1 MEGAAG
7 RGAVEP
13 LHELAVARLGLGRV
27 AVGDRLAEASHECLR
42 GRPPAEVLLPLPSGQ
57 ADAFLLLLDVRH
69 LGKRPAARG
78 PGDGSNPAPYA
89 ALVDEAERQRHERR
103 LARDRRRR
111 EQGKRTYFES
121 EATPDAPLID
131 EDPEEKSTSILRP
144 RRAPD
149 RGELIELEAQAFGAE
164 GQAAQFAVAAPV
176 SFSEEEHEEA
186 GRGLARSGV
195 IFAIATGV
203 SRVVGLVREIAQA
216 SIFGLRG
223 PVNAFE
229 IAFLIPNT
237 VQSLL
242 AGSAL
247 SAAFIPVFSDLL
259 VKGERKR
266 AWRVAS
272 SLIWL
277 MLLVVGGLTALF
289 VVIAPLVMAIF
300 GYGPHDKYGTI
311 AAGLARVLFPLV
323 LILGLTGIVVG
334 ILNSYDHF
342 TVPALSPVLW
352 NLIILLGLALGV
364 RTSTSD
370 STRLYVYAVSILLA
384 TIAQFLLPLPWLRGL
399 DGRLHMVIDIHDPAV
414 RRVFTLMVPVA
425 IGLGLININA
435 VIDQLFATHYLNRY
449 RDPAAIVRAFRL
461 YMLPQ
466 GVFSVA
472 VATVLFP
479 LLSRHAARA
488 DWNGFRHTVSTG
500 LRLICFLLLPASA
513 AAAVLATPI
522 VRLLYQ
528 RGQFNASDTKLVAAC
543 LAAFALGLT
552 FNGTMLMLNRG
563 FFSLQSPWIP
573 TWVALGNLGLNAV
586 LDAVFYR
593 FGTWGIP
600 LSTSL
605 VNIAGTAALLY
616 FFRRRVGGFG
626 LRETTRTFALVCV
639 ASAVLAGVGW
649 GIWHV
654 LDSGLGRSLP
664 AQIVSLGAGLTV
676 GSAAFLGMCRLLRVR
691 ELDTLLRLRR
701 ARALV
706 S

>member
-1 MEGAAG
+1 
-7 RGAVEP
+7 VE
-13 LHELAVARLGLGRV
+13 
-27 AVGDRLAEASHECLR
+27 D
-42 GRPPAEVLLPLPSGQ
+42 
-57 ADAFLLLLDVRH
+57 
-69 LGKRPAARG
+69 
-78 PGDGSNPAPYA
+78 
-89 ALVDEAERQRHERR
+89 AERQRHERR

-111 EQGKRTYFES
+111 EQGKPAYFES
-121 EATPDAPLID
+121 DATLDSWPIAQ
-131 EDPEEKSTSILRP
+131 DPAEHPTSILRP
-144 RRAPD
+144 GRD
-149 RGELIELEAQAFGAE
+149 RGELTELEAQAMDAE
-164 GQAAQFAVAAPV
+164 GQAAQFAAAAPV
-176 SFSEEEHEEA
+176 SVPDERHEEA

-203 SRVVGLVREIAQA
+203 SRVIGLVREIAQA
-216 SIFGLRG
+216 AIFGING
-223 PVNAFE
+223 PINAFE

-237 VQSLL
+237 VRSLV
-242 AGSAL
+242 ADSAL
-247 SAAFIPVFSDLL
+247 SAAFVPVFSDLL
-259 VKGERKR
+259 VKGERQR

-272 SLIWL
+272 SLFWL
-277 MLLVVGGLTALF
+277 MLLGLGGLTALF
-289 VVIAPLVMAIF
+289 IVIAPWVMAIF
-300 GYGPHDKYGTI
+300 GFGPGDQYGMI

-364 RTSTSD
+364 HSTSSV
-370 STRLYVYAVSILLA
+370 STKLYIYAVAILVA

-399 DGRLHMVIDIHDPAV
+399 DGSLHMVIDIRDPAV
-414 RRVFTLMVPVA
+414 KRTFVLMVPIT

-435 VIDQLFATHYLNRY
+435 LIDQFFATRFLNPHEA
-449 RDPAAIVRAFRL
+449 PAAIVRAFRL

-479 LLSRHAARA
+479 LLSRHASRA
-488 DWNGFRHTVSTG
+488 DWNGFRHTMNTG
-500 LRLICFLLLPASA
+500 LRLICFLLVPASV

-528 RGQFNASDTKLVAAC
+528 HRNFTAADTKVVAPC

-573 TWVALGNLGLNAV
+573 SWVAFGNLGLNAL

-593 FGTWGIP
+593 FGIWGIP

-605 VNIAGTAALLY
+605 VNIAGTWALLI
-616 FFRRRVGGFG
+616 FFRRRMDGFEM
-626 LRETTRTFALVCV
+626 RETTRTFLLVIA
-639 ASAVLAGVGW
+639 ASALLAGVGW
-649 GIWHV
+649 GVWHG
-654 LDSGLGRSLP
+654 LDAELGNSLL
-664 AQIVSLGAGLTV
+664 AQMVSLGAGLALGYTAFF
-676 GSAAFLGMCRLLRVR
+676 AACRLLGVR

-701 ARALV
+701 GRHA
-706 S
+706 